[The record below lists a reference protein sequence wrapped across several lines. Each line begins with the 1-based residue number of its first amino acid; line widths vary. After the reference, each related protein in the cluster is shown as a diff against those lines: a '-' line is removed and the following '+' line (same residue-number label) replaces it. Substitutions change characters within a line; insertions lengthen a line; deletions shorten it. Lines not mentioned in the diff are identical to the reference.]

1 MGEPQMKEIKNVKN
15 LMNDEELMSYVTE
28 DLEDFEE
35 DTPVTYEVWAIGYTE
50 DNCVTDADKFLGEFN
65 DPDEAIAHAKKFTMA
80 DLIHLTEGE
89 DESEEPIAYV
99 SVEVETVVADEEEG
113 TMNVGTIYKK
123 ELWINEEEEQVE
135 DPTPVIELQEN
146 DYALV
151 EDGMLKVGC
160 TLLKDFNKN
169 DYVKIKF
176 VNENTTYPFTYKI
189 VSKVEY
195 EDGNY
200 FHCEFIY

>member
-1 MGEPQMKEIKNVKN
+1 MREINTIQDLMKEEDLLKH
-15 LMNDEELMSYVTE
+15 VTE
-28 DLEDFEE
+28 DIEDF
-35 DTPVTYEVWAIGYTE
+35 DLNAVVTYAVWAIGYTK
-50 DNCVTDADKFLGEFN
+50 DSCVTNVDMLIGEFI
-65 DPDEAIAHAKKFTMA
+65 DPDQAIEKAKALTLA
-80 DLIHLTEGE
+80 DIIHQAVEEDDGTES
-89 DESEEPIAYV
+89 DESVAYI
-99 SVEVETVVADEEEG
+99 SIEVETVVDDEDEG
-113 TMNVGTIYKK
+113 TMNIGTIYKRDIW
-123 ELWINEEEEQVE
+123 LNEEEEQVE
-135 DPTPVIELQEN
+135 DSTPVIELQET

-195 EDGNY
+195 EDGNF